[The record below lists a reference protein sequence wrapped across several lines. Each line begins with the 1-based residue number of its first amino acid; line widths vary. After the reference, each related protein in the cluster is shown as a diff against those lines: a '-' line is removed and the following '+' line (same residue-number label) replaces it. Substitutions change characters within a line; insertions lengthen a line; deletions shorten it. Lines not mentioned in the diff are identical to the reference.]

1 MLIKQYTF
9 PSGVPA
15 EAVGGKDF
23 TFLDIE
29 TTGLRR
35 DTTILYLIGCGWY
48 EGDEFLIRQWFN
60 DDGVSEET
68 MLGALRQFLSEHPA
82 PFFTFNGEGFDIP
95 YLNRHYELNSMT
107 YQLDLTGSLDLY
119 RALRPFQSL
128 LHLPK
133 GRQKDW
139 ESFLDIA
146 REDTYDGGQLIKIYK
161 QYLRSRERSLLDS
174 LLLHNM
180 EDVRGMEALLPLAA
194 YVELQQEHFSVEDIT
209 LPTSSAP
216 ALGVR
221 CRLSVPL
228 PKPLRITAGMPE
240 IAPTASA
247 VFDSSACS
255 AAASF
260 VDISGSSM
268 TLSIPVVSKKLRY
281 FYPDHK
287 NYYYLPEE
295 DRAIH
300 KSVGCYV
307 DAAFR
312 RKATPATCYINKEGI
327 FLPVL
332 PAQKY
337 KGMITE
343 PGRYQDVLPLYQ
355 AEYKDK
361 VVFMEMQPLLE
372 GDKDDLRHYLGDW
385 MRSLFILE
393 MKKAVT

>member
-15 EAVGGKDF
+15 EAAGGKDF

-48 EGDEFLIRQWFN
+48 KGDEFLIRQWFN

-180 EDVRGMEALLPLAA
+180 EDVRG
-194 YVELQQEHFSVEDIT
+194 
-209 LPTSSAP
+209 
-216 ALGVR
+216 VR
-221 CRLSVPL
+221 
-228 PKPLRITAGMPE
+228 
-240 IAPTASA
+240 
-247 VFDSSACS
+247 
-255 AAASF
+255 
-260 VDISGSSM
+260 
-268 TLSIPVVSKKLRY
+268 
-281 FYPDHK
+281 
-287 NYYYLPEE
+287 
-295 DRAIH
+295 
-300 KSVGCYV
+300 
-307 DAAFR
+307 
-312 RKATPATCYINKEGI
+312 
-327 FLPVL
+327 
-332 PAQKY
+332 
-337 KGMITE
+337 
-343 PGRYQDVLPLYQ
+343 
-355 AEYKDK
+355 
-361 VVFMEMQPLLE
+361 
-372 GDKDDLRHYLGDW
+372 
-385 MRSLFILE
+385 
-393 MKKAVT
+393 